1 MPLPQRVFVV
11 VVETDGPR
19 DPDRMPLL
27 SRVDGDRRIV
37 PVFSSMQHATTFLSQ
52 AQELGHH
59 VRLDY
64 IFPADGSR
72 LAADF
77 PGREFRLDPSAES
90 FFS

>member
-1 MPLPQRVFVV
+1 M
-11 VVETDGPR
+11 VETGGPR

-27 SRVDGDRRIV
+27 NRGDGERRTA
-37 PVFSSMQHATTFLSQ
+37 PVFSSMQHATTFLSR

-59 VRLDY
+59 VQLDY

-77 PGREFRLDPSAES
+77 PGHEFRLDPSPES
-90 FFS
+90 FFT